1 MSWGGW
7 GTVVWES
14 LDDCLEVL
22 DNDISFFFQHNPQ
35 ALKGL
40 LSYLC
45 ASAPAIPWQPCPGLL
60 WEGSHI
66 PLSLWDA
73 MVRIGSIP
81 ETDEFLP
88 GLNLLPH
95 GRAVSEHAFCTH

>member
-14 LDDCLEVL
+14 LDDAPEFL
-22 DNDISFFFQHNPQ
+22 DNDISLLPQHNPQ

-45 ASAPAIPWQPCPGLL
+45 VSAPAVPRSPG
-60 WEGSHI
+60 EGSPT
-66 PLSLWDA
+66 PLPLGDA

-81 ETDEFLP
+81 ELDEFLA
-88 GLNLLPH
+88 GLNLLPQA
-95 GRAVSEHAFCTH
+95 RAVSGHAFCTH